1 MWIEQILFALIGLSA
16 GFVVAG
22 GVFALITSI
31 GVIPRLAGRTHTAR
45 HIKKYETSVFLGG
58 VTGCLLSLLEWKLIL
73 GQWFAGVIGIF
84 IGIFVGCMATALA
97 ESLNTTAVF
106 SRRVKLHKG
115 IPYVV
120 LSLALGKTIGSLLF
134 FVCRWYK
141 P

>member
-45 HIKKYETSVFLGG
+45 YIKKYETSVFLGG
-58 VTGCLLSLLEWKLIL
+58 TTGCLLSLLDWKLIL

-84 IGIFVGCMATALA
+84 IGIFVGCMATSLA
-97 ESLNTTAVF
+97 ESLNTTSVF
-106 SRRVKLHKG
+106 ARRVKLHKG

-134 FVCRWYK
+134 FACRWHK